1 MSAALKMGALGGEE
15 MRDLRLGLGVE
26 KGLGRRC
33 SPAAVHLWNLGVV

>member
-15 MRDLRLGLGVE
+15 MRDLRRGLGVE

-33 SPAAVHLWNLGVV
+33 SPAAAQLWNLGVV